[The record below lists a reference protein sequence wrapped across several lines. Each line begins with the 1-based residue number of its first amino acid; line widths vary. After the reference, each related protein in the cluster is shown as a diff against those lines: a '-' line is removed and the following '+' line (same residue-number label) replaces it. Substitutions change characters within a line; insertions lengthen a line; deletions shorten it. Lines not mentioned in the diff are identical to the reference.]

1 MIWVCTVCS
10 DLSVRNLRVVMVD
23 WHIRS
28 LQVNMFMP
36 GRPGRPMSAT
46 PLRNIMQALFGVT
59 ANIREV
65 LYNYKN

>member
-1 MIWVCTVCS
+1 
-10 DLSVRNLRVVMVD
+10 
-23 WHIRS
+23 
-28 LQVNMFMP
+28 MFMP

-65 LYNYKN
+65 RYIHKKVTFIKTETMKLVLLY